1 MELVPHNSQSSVT
14 MASPDEVSPLK
25 YTTRT
30 KIFTRTTKC
39 GRFDIFLKARSLL
52 EPDDCGNVDASF
64 ARLKEDLFTKI
75 MIKPTPL
82 SKPTPQVEILFAQRV
97 MTNGNIHSLQPTVS
111 FRNRLPYK
119 LAWDMMYFNSVEELI
134 RALDKRTI
142 SLLDCDEDGR
152 SLLYVI
158 SFRQRS
164 QGKIS

>member
-1 MELVPHNSQSSVT
+1 MELVPQNRQVSVT
-14 MASPDEVSPLK
+14 MTSPDEVSPIK

-39 GRFDIFLKARSLL
+39 GRFDIFLKTRSLL
-52 EPDDCGNVDASF
+52 EPDECGDVDGSF
-64 ARLKEDLFTKI
+64 SGPKEDLFTKI
-75 MIKPTPL
+75 MIKPTPV
-82 SKPTPQVEILFAQRV
+82 SKPTPQVEILFVQRV
-97 MTNGNIHSLQPTVS
+97 MTNGNVHSLQPTVS
-111 FRNRLPYK
+111 FRNRLPYN

-152 SLLYVI
+152 SLLYVN
-158 SFRQRS
+158 SFRRRI